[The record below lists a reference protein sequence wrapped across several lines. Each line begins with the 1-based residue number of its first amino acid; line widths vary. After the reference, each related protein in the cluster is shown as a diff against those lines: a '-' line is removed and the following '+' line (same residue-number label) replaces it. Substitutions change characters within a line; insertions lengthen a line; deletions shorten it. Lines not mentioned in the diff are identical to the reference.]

1 MMKMIF
7 AINKFNWEQSK
18 GQKNDINIAAL
29 NLLSAAIPFEIVL
42 GFFKSGHSFQS
53 QSLVNAQILLPNL
66 TNQISIDT

>member
-1 MMKMIF
+1 MIKMISVISNF
-7 AINKFNWEQSK
+7 YWEQSK
-18 GQKNDINIAAL
+18 GQKTDIKIAAL

-53 QSLVNAQILLPNL
+53 QSLVNAQILLPSL